1 MGASRLLNR
10 HRQTIEASSMNTE
23 LLERLSK
30 ASPDEIIVVG
40 DDQDEEDILD
50 LDEVAG

>member
-1 MGASRLLNR
+1 
-10 HRQTIEASSMNTE
+10 MNTQ

-30 ASPDEIIVVG
+30 AAPDEIIVVG
-40 DDQDEEDILD
+40 DDPDEDDILD